1 MGGPPPLAPPPGAA
15 MVASVGLG
23 PSGPLSAAPEQHTI
37 MGQMAPVLPPAGS
50 GPRPG
55 GSASRT
61 QAIDGGGGGGGLHS
75 TVYVPGPPTG
85 MTMSPQ
91 ATAIRQHVLGPKP
104 VVQKN
109 PKPLFWVGW
118 ALLGV
123 CLGMLL
129 HIIWN

>member
-1 MGGPPPLAPPPGAA
+1 M
-15 MVASVGLG
+15 
-23 PSGPLSAAPEQHTI
+23 T
-37 MGQMAPVLPPAGS
+37 
-50 GPRPG
+50 PRPG
-55 GSASRT
+55 GAASRT
-61 QAIDGGGGGGGLHS
+61 QALDGGGIHS

-91 ATAIRQHVLGPKP
+91 AMAIRQQVLAPKP
-104 VVQKN
+104 VVQKG
-109 PKPLFWVGW
+109 PKPIFWVGW

>member
-1 MGGPPPLAPPPGAA
+1 MGSAGP
-15 MVASVGLG
+15 V
-23 PSGPLSAAPEQHTI
+23 SAAPEQRT
-37 MGQMAPVLPPAGS
+37 MLAQMAPVIPPPSA

-55 GSASRT
+55 GAGRT
-61 QAIDGGGGGGGLHS
+61 QSLDAGGMHS
-75 TVYVPGPPTG
+75 TVYVPGPPAG

-91 ATAIRQHVLGPKP
+91 AMAIRQHVLSPKPVAAKGPKP
-104 VVQKN
+104 I
-109 PKPLFWVGW
+109 FWVGW